1 MKNIP
6 KISVL
11 MITYNQENV
20 VRRSLDSLIAQ
31 KEYIYE
37 ICINDD
43 CSTDK
48 TFNILK
54 EYEQKYPNLVKPVR
68 NEHNLGIFRNVEET
82 WKRPKGDIIT
92 RLSGDD
98 ECGTDYYRKVIE
110 FIIDRNIDYKNELFC
125 IYCDY
130 IQRNNDGATLLNRNS
145 LVNIASPLKLK
156 IRKLLFGRGVCY
168 SRHILEKFENVSTGR
183 SYSVELIQDCQ
194 IQLYAEKSYYIPC
207 VGNIYNAQ
215 KGVSMRLNKS
225 EREENIFQ
233 AYDLYV
239 DFVAKHG
246 HPLDFKDISY
256 INYMKS
262 FRKGKKIQTLY
273 YYIKSID
280 VKLGM
285 AGFQLD
291 RVWFVFR
298 HRLLKKWLSV
308 KNSRS

>member
-48 TFNILK
+48 TFDILK
-54 EYEQKYPNLVKPVR
+54 EYEQRYPDLVKPVR
-68 NEHNLGIFRNVEET
+68 NEQNLGIFRNVEET
-82 WKRPKGDIIT
+82 WKRPTGDIIT

-98 ECGTDYYRKVIE
+98 ESGSDYYRQVIE
-110 FIIDRNIDYKNELFC
+110 FISEKNIDYKNELFC
-125 IYCDY
+125 VYCDY
-130 IQRNNDGATLLNRNS
+130 IRKNIDGATFLNKNM
-145 LVNIASPLKLK
+145 LVNKAPALRLK
-156 IRKLLFGRGVCY
+156 IRKLLFGRGACY
-168 SRHILEKFENVSTGR
+168 SRHILEKFENVSNGR
-183 SYSVELIQDCQ
+183 AYNVELIQDSQ
-194 IQLYAEKSYYIPC
+194 IQLYAEKNYYIPC

-215 KGVSMRLNKS
+215 IGVSMRLNKS
-225 EREENIFQ
+225 ERYENIFQ
-233 AYDLYV
+233 GYDLFEE
-239 DFVAKHG
+239 FVAKHG
-246 HPLDFKDISY
+246 HPLEPKDISY
-256 INYMKS
+256 IKYMKS

-280 VKLGM
+280 FKLGL

-298 HRLLKKWLSV
+298 HRLLKNKL
-308 KNSRS
+308 